1 MYLSRKDFLLTEL
14 LRLVGKSHLA
24 ILGRRMPAFCRRY
37 FMGENIIGCICA
49 LTIFAL
55 SYWFLLTRKDFRRPI
70 SRMFLYVLI
79 IGTLSCV
86 FNLICGVSDSFP
98 QQYAL
103 STREVI
109 HGVYLVVHS
118 LVAPFM
124 AWYFICFVGTSHKL
138 NTAQKVLFTLP
149 AFLLIIL
156 PILIPSVRHK
166 IYYFDENGV
175 YQRGPYAF
183 WTIML
188 GGLIYAVVIIATAVR
203 NKERLSKEQ
212 KWAVGFL
219 FLFFSIPTIIEVNV
233 LNNQRISEFF
243 EALGIFLVLLS
254 VDNQNWVYH
263 QTTHTYNRI
272 TAQRHIRGYIN
283 SGITFQVLLISISRG
298 AYFRMGSYGSENFQ
312 LVLGMIG
319 TFLGDL
325 KTDVYYCEQGV
336 FLMPVFSD
344 GAMGIETLRKKI
356 AARFDETW
364 QVSVSEGIH
373 LPIRI
378 TTVHVPEDVHTVEK
392 LFNIVDYP
400 YNGEADETIFTEA
413 GALLSAFDTFCD
425 KVEKDERESSPGQ
438 SEDPAL
444 PDELLVMLDNFSVNI
459 AKLTS
464 TERKVVC
471 YYLDG
476 YDIASLPD
484 LMDISI
490 NTVRKHNRNIYQK
503 LNVASREELMIYLDV
518 LDRCGRLKP
527 VEKLLEST

>member
-1 MYLSRKDFLLTEL
+1 
-14 LRLVGKSHLA
+14 
-24 ILGRRMPAFCRRY
+24 
-37 FMGENIIGCICA
+37 MGENIIGCICA

-55 SYWFLLTRKDFRRPI
+55 SYWFLLTRKDIRRPI

-79 IGTLSCV
+79 IGTLSCL

-98 QQYAL
+98 QQYEL
-103 STREVI
+103 WTREVI

-138 NTAQKVLFTLP
+138 NTVQKVSFTLP
-149 AFLLIIL
+149 AFLLIVL
-156 PILIPSVRHK
+156 PVLIPSIRHK
-166 IYYFDENGV
+166 IYYFDESGV
-175 YQRGPYAF
+175 YQREPYAF
-183 WTIML
+183 WTVML
-188 GGLIYAVVIIATAVR
+188 GGLIYAVVIIAVAVR
-203 NKERLSKEQ
+203 NRERLSKEQ
-212 KWAVGFL
+212 KWAIGFL
-219 FLFFSIPTIIEVNV
+219 VLFFSIPTIIEVNV

-263 QTTHTYNRI
+263 QTTHTYNRL

-283 SGITFQVLLISISRG
+283 SGISFQVLIISISRS
-298 AYFRMGSYGSENFQ
+298 AFFRMGSFGSENFQ
-312 LVLGMIG
+312 RVLGMMG
-319 TFLGDL
+319 TFLGGM
-325 KTDVYYCEQGV
+325 KTDVYYCEQGA

-344 GAMGIETLRKKI
+344 GAMRIETLREKI
-356 AARFDETW
+356 ASRFNETW
-364 QVSVSEGIH
+364 QVSVNEEIH
-373 LPIRI
+373 LPVRI
-378 TTVHVPEDVHTVEK
+378 TTVQIPKDVHTVEK
-392 LFNIVDYP
+392 VFNIVDYP
-400 YNGEADETIFTEA
+400 YNAEANETIFTEA
-413 GALLSAFDTFCD
+413 GTLLSAFDQLLD
-425 KVEKDERESSPGQ
+425 NGKIDETGSSSGR
-438 SEDPAL
+438 SDDSAL

-459 AKLTS
+459 SKLTL
-464 TERKVVC
+464 TERKVVY

-476 YDIASLPD
+476 YDIASLPE

-527 VEKLLEST
+527 IEMLLESA